1 MGRRPLNLCGCQGS
15 LVALLC
21 ILSESPFFGNIPLDM
36 LKLASRSLASPEDRH
51 TIRDVPISW
60 GPKEQ
65 R

>member
-21 ILSESPFFGNIPLDM
+21 ILSESPFFRNSSLDV
-36 LKLASRSLASPEDRH
+36 LKLASRRLASPEDHH
-51 TIRDVPISW
+51 TVRDVPVSR
-60 GPKEQ
+60 GSKEQ